1 MYSSVLPKPKRAGG
15 QEKRKGCS
23 RGDEPKKVP
32 RLGEEKGVGADGV
45 TRKGQA
51 AGRRGLGTARRMA
64 AHSGLPWSLGALLL
78 GQA

>member
-1 MYSSVLPKPKRAGG
+1 M
-15 QEKRKGCS
+15 
-23 RGDEPKKVP
+23 P